1 MPVYIYEH
9 IKKWGG
15 CPKEFEREEKI
26 TSKGIRVC
34 PVCGHP
40 VRRII
45 KGVNFSIDLLAPS
58 HLNELGL
65 KKLVRK
71 DKGVYEI
78 ENKGGT
84 ETGKRKVIIDKSRQK

>member
-9 IKKWGG
+9 TKKRGN
-15 CPKEFEREEKI
+15 CPKEFERLEKI
-26 TSKGIRVC
+26 TSKGIKVC
-34 PVCGHP
+34 PVCGHS

-45 KGVNFSIDLLAPS
+45 KSVNFSIDRLAPS

-65 KKLVRK
+65 KKLVRR

-78 ENKGGT
+78 ENKNGT
-84 ETGKRKVIIDKSRQK
+84 ETGKRKVIIDKSKQK